1 MDMENILKRLRND
14 TPGVS
19 AVALVSND
27 GLVISSMLPDNIEA
41 ERVAAIS
48 AALLNQGETS
58 SEDAM
63 VGEMAQITIR
73 AKEGFIIITR
83 AAHETLL
90 TVFTTTSAKLGLVL
104 FDIGCAIKD
113 LKPHVH

>member
-1 MDMENILKRLRND
+1 MEEILKRLRND

-27 GLVISSMLPDNIEA
+27 GLIIASLLPDNIED

-48 AALLNQGETS
+48 AALINQGETS
-58 SEDAM
+58 AEDAM
-63 VGEMAQITIR
+63 LGDMSQISIQG
-73 AKEGFIIITR
+73 KDGYIIITR
-83 AAHETLL
+83 AGKDTLL

-104 FDIGCAIKD
+104 YDINCAMKE
-113 LKPHVH
+113 LKSHVN

>member
-1 MDMENILKRLRND
+1 MEEILKRLRND

-27 GLVISSMLPDNIEA
+27 GLIISSLLPDTIEA

-48 AALLNQGETS
+48 AALLNQGESS

-63 VGEMAQITIR
+63 LGEMSQITIR
-73 AKEGFIIITR
+73 GKEGFIVISR
-83 AAHETLL
+83 AGKETLL

-104 FDIGCAIKD
+104 FDISCV
-113 LKPHVH
+113 LKELKSHVN

>member
-1 MDMENILKRLRND
+1 MEDILKRLRND

-27 GLVISSMLPDNIEA
+27 GLVISSLLPDNIEA

-48 AALLNQGETS
+48 AALINQGETS

-63 VGEMAQITIR
+63 LGEMSQITIR
-73 AKEGFIIITR
+73 GEDGLIVITR
-83 AAHETLL
+83 AGVDSLL
-90 TVFTTTSAKLGLVL
+90 TVFTTTNAKLGLVL
-104 FDIGCAIKD
+104 YDIDCAVRD
-113 LKPHVH
+113 LNSHVI

>member
-1 MDMENILKRLRND
+1 MEEILKRLRND

-27 GLVISSMLPDNIEA
+27 GLIIASLLPDNIED

-48 AALLNQGETS
+48 AALINQGETS
-58 SEDAM
+58 AEDAM
-63 VGEMAQITIR
+63 LGEMSQISIR
-73 AKEGFIIITR
+73 GKDGFIIITR
-83 AAHETLL
+83 AGKDTLL

-104 FDIGCAIKD
+104 YDINCAMKE
-113 LKPHVH
+113 LKSHVN

>member
-1 MDMENILKRLRND
+1 MEDILKRLRND

-27 GLVISSMLPDNIEA
+27 GLIISSLLPDSIEA

-63 VGEMAQITIR
+63 IGQMSQITIR
-73 AKEGFIIITR
+73 AKEGFIVITR
-83 AAHETLL
+83 AGRETLL
-90 TVFTTTSAKLGLVL
+90 TVFTTTNAKLGLIL
-104 FDIGCAIKD
+104 FDINTA
-113 LKPHVH
+113 LKELKSHVN

>member
-1 MDMENILKRLRND
+1 MEDILKRLRND

-27 GLVISSMLPDNIEA
+27 GLIIASLLPDNIED

-48 AALLNQGETS
+48 AALINQGETS
-58 SEDAM
+58 AEDAM
-63 VGEMAQITIR
+63 LGEMSQISIR
-73 AKEGFIIITR
+73 GKDGYIIITR
-83 AAHETLL
+83 AGKDTLL

-104 FDIGCAIKD
+104 YDINCAMKE
-113 LKPHVH
+113 LKSHVN